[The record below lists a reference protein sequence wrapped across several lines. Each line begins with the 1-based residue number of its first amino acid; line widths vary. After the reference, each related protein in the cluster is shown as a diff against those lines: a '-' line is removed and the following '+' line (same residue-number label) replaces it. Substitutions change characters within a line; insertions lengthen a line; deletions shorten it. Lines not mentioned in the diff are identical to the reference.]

1 MLIKQD
7 GRMTKLTQDQTP
19 SREDERN
26 RIEENDGLVT
36 MKNGV
41 ARVDGS
47 IAVSRAIGDIQ
58 YKKFLIPEPETQSH
72 AIEDDDDLLVLS
84 TDGLFLVYGEER
96 VGQMIHEMRQ
106 QSSLKT
112 IAQKITDECCTN
124 YYCRDN
130 LTLLIVD
137 LKKYHTEYQQ
147 MQ

>member
-47 IAVSRAIGDIQ
+47 IAVSRAIGDI
-58 YKKFLIPEPETQSH
+58 
-72 AIEDDDDLLVLS
+72 
-84 TDGLFLVYGEER
+84 
-96 VGQMIHEMRQ
+96 
-106 QSSLKT
+106 
-112 IAQKITDECCTN
+112 
-124 YYCRDN
+124 
-130 LTLLIVD
+130 
-137 LKKYHTEYQQ
+137 
-147 MQ
+147 

>member
-26 RIEENDGLVT
+26 RIEENNGLVT

-72 AIEDDDDLLVLS
+72 AIEDDDDLLILS
-84 TDGLFLVYGEER
+84 TDGLFLVYSEER
-96 VGQMIHEMRQ
+96 VCQMIHEMRKN
-106 QSSLKT
+106 SSLKT
-112 IAQKITDECCTN
+112 ISQKITDECCTN

-130 LTLLIVD
+130 LTLVIID